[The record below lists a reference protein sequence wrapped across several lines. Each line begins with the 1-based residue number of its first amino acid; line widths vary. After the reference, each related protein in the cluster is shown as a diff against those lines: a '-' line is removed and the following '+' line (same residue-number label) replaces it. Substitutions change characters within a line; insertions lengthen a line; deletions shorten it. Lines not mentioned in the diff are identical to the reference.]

1 MLSFLA
7 KFDSLNPD
15 VHDLI
20 LGFVGSVIFAISIVI
35 GRFIFKHLTKS
46 GTKIARIYA
55 DNWVLKYQAHHA
67 IFGAK
72 DLPESL
78 RLFFL
83 VILTSIAWLMLAGII
98 LDFFYGVK
106 ALVSGQWFI
115 CLGHWFALNCLLE
128 GFLWAKDSRNDKIP
142 KEILEEKQKQNQK
155 QIPAEVKQP

>member
-1 MLSFLA
+1 MSAFFS
-7 KFDSLNPD
+7 KFDSLNHN

-20 LGFVGSVIFAISIVI
+20 LGFVGSAIFAISIVI
-35 GRFIFKHLTKS
+35 GRFIFKRLTKG
-46 GTKIARIYA
+46 GTKMARMYA
-55 DNWVLKYQAHHA
+55 DNLVLKYEAHHA

-83 VILTSIAWLMLAGII
+83 VILTSIAWLMRAGII

-106 ALVSGQWFI
+106 ALISGQWFI

-128 GFLWAKDSRNDKIP
+128 GFFWAKDSRNDKIP
-142 KEILEEKQKQNQK
+142 KAILEEKQKQNQ
-155 QIPAEVKQP
+155 IPAETKQS